1 MFNKKSDFSL
11 NKREKDAIVYI
22 SITGYVRLTRMDFSS
37 EKEFQKWKNW
47 SDKDYRANE
56 QAGRGFYDNIIPL
69 DEKLNMIGAVASIED
84 KLFGQLEEAE
94 RRN

>member
-37 EKEFQKWKNW
+37 EKEFQK
-47 SDKDYRANE
+47 
-56 QAGRGFYDNIIPL
+56 
-69 DEKLNMIGAVASIED
+69 
-84 KLFGQLEEAE
+84 
-94 RRN
+94 